1 MLTGDLRSQVDGI
14 WNDFSVASPIR
25 SKYSLLVGLTATPKR
40 EVDRDTYR
48 LFDLQI
54 GVPTDVYGLDEAVKD
69 GLPNVSL
76 TQFSLLALAFMAV
89 ASVAAAGPIE
99 DANANAEAVGAYSTG
114 DYAKAMQIWLPRAEG
129 GDPSAQYEVGKM
141 YADGLGTQRNL
152 TEAARWYRQA
162 AEHGA
167 NWVKFDLGLMYAE
180 GQGVPQDYSKAL
192 DWYRKGARIGD
203 TRAQLNLARMYAS
216 GQGVRQ
222 DYASAVKWYQ
232 RAAAE
237 HNEAAQYELGTL
249 YDDGKGVRQNC
260 IHAHLWFNLAAAQG
274 NKNAREKRDAIAR
287 RMTPVQ
293 IAEAQKLASKLAPT
307 PGISLSTPT
316 WDDD

>member
-1 MLTGDLRSQVDGI
+1 
-14 WNDFSVASPIR
+14 
-25 SKYSLLVGLTATPKR
+25 
-40 EVDRDTYR
+40 
-48 LFDLQI
+48 
-54 GVPTDVYGLDEAVKD
+54 
-69 GLPNVSL
+69 LPNVSL

-99 DANANAEAVGAYSTG
+99 DANANAEAVGAYGTG

-129 GDPSAQYEVGKM
+129 GDASAQYEVGKM

-152 TEAARWYRQA
+152 TEAARWYRLA

-167 NWVKFDLGLMYAE
+167 NWVNFDLGLMYAE
-180 GQGVPQDYSKAL
+180 GQGVPQDYSRAL
-192 DWYRKGARIGD
+192 DWYRKGARVGD

-222 DYASAVKWYQ
+222 DYVRAVKWYQ

-249 YDDGKGVRQNC
+249 YDDGKGVRQNS
-260 IHAHLWFNLAAAQG
+260 IHAHMWFNLAATQG
-274 NKNAREKRDAIAR
+274 NKNAKEKRDSIAR
-287 RMTPVQ
+287 RMTLVQ